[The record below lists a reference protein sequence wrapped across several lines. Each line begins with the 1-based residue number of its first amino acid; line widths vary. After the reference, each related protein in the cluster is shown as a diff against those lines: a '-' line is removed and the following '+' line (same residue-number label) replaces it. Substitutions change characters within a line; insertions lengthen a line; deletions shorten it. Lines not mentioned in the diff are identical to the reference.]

1 MRVPGT
7 INSKCAQE
15 IKIVQLWDGQRP
27 AINYLL
33 RDFTRWLIN
42 EKLMQRLVGSR
53 KAKPTN
59 STTISR
65 IEKLLQTQIDDHR
78 KFVVWRI
85 LVPYPIL
92 ESVPLM
98 KHPILSGDG

>member
-42 EKLMQRLVGSR
+42 KKLMQRLVGSR
-53 KAKPTN
+53 KEAHKFNYDLMDRKTITN
-59 STTISR
+59 SNR
-65 IEKLLQTQIDDHR
+65 
-78 KFVVWRI
+78 
-85 LVPYPIL
+85 
-92 ESVPLM
+92 
-98 KHPILSGDG
+98 

>member
-1 MRVPGT
+1 M
-7 INSKCAQE
+7 
-15 IKIVQLWDGQRP
+15 
-27 AINYLL
+27 

-59 STTISR
+59 STTISW

-98 KHPILSGDG
+98 KHPILSGDS